1 MGKSRIHACRRLDQ
15 GVLRLEMTKQ
25 NQSQK
30 MIKAGRKQQVKA
42 SSFTSHFHHHS
53 YCPTMSATS
62 APLVTCIPIS
72 SPPPSPSPLA
82 VSAPENM
89 PVMPLNLQL
98 ARCTEPLPA
107 MEQDDDAATSVI
119 EYGSVATPEPTSDT
133 PTGFVPNNID
143 GRHFYPIYVKNPK
156 YSKWDLEPKMV
167 VTEYIRY
174 SIDYTEVTG
183 TMGQGHKQRTTPVQV
198 GRRACYYAAMTTAM
212 WRDLERGS
220 SKEFAVNDCLADIGD
235 AHITREINQFRGYA
249 ELRQTLNRYLLDA
262 QKEVMKVTKEVLKV
276 EDQLT
281 QCRNQLKR
289 ANVYQELQCH
299 SSARKTLDTTVMT
312 TRVESMISHGL

>member
-1 MGKSRIHACRRLDQ
+1 
-15 GVLRLEMTKQ
+15 
-25 NQSQK
+25 
-30 MIKAGRKQQVKA
+30 
-42 SSFTSHFHHHS
+42 
-53 YCPTMSATS
+53 MSATS

-198 GRRACYYAAMTTAM
+198 GRRACYYAAMTTAVTNLQGPPSERTPEQKL
-212 WRDLERGS
+212 WDFKTRAQQYARDRESCDDVRISYLEFL
-220 SKEFAVNDCLADIGD
+220 ETEAEDDLA
-235 AHITREINQFRGYA
+235 
-249 ELRQTLNRYLLDA
+249 L
-262 QKEVMKVTKEVLKV
+262 
-276 EDQLT
+276 
-281 QCRNQLKR
+281 
-289 ANVYQELQCH
+289 
-299 SSARKTLDTTVMT
+299 AR
-312 TRVESMISHGL
+312 MIAG